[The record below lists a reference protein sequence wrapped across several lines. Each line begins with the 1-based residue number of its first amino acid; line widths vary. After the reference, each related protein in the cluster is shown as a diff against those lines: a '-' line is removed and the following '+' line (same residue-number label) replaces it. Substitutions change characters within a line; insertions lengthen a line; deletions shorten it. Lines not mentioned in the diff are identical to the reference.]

1 MSVQSSDRF
10 FDIHGAHLQ
19 FCTDSDAI
27 GSAVG
32 TLLRH
37 FQRDGTEAHADLEL
51 SFRAVDSRSEVPVAI
66 DPAAPVLFAHT
77 GRAAGDRLRD
87 RWQCTIYREAHGR
100 IVDFHEQGLLRIDDR
115 DGRGEGYLAN
125 PEAMHADV
133 RISFLHFAVTEL
145 LKLCGL
151 YTLHAT
157 ALEKDGRG
165 VLIPGASGRG
175 KTTSCISLLRDGYR
189 LLSDDHPLVRENRQ
203 DLQILSFPV
212 KIDVTDG
219 TVGFFPELRD
229 AQKSLHPGVRKR
241 FFYVEELYPHGT
253 ADRCE
258 PAVILCPQ
266 VVDWPTSHVE
276 PISRSRVLEELLK
289 EGLLAFDRE
298 VAARQFQV
306 FSRLVAKAACYRLF
320 FGEDVLGLPRLID
333 PLLKQEAGE

>member
-1 MSVQSSDRF
+1 
-10 FDIHGAHLQ
+10 
-19 FCTDSDAI
+19 
-27 GSAVG
+27 
-32 TLLRH
+32 
-37 FQRDGTEAHADLEL
+37 
-51 SFRAVDSRSEVPVAI
+51 
-66 DPAAPVLFAHT
+66 
-77 GRAAGDRLRD
+77 
-87 RWQCTIYREAHGR
+87 
-100 IVDFHEQGLLRIDDR
+100 
-115 DGRGEGYLAN
+115 
-125 PEAMHADV
+125 V

-145 LKLCGL
+145 LKLLGL

-189 LLSDDHPLVRENRQ
+189 LLSDDHPLVRENGQ
-203 DLQILSFPV
+203 GLEILSFPV

-229 AQKSLHPGVRKR
+229 AQESLHPGVRKR
-241 FFYVEELYPHGT
+241 FFYVDEIYPHAT

-320 FGEDVLGLPRLID
+320 FGEDVLDLPRLID
-333 PLLKQEAGE
+333 PLLQRGAAE